1 MGSGSIDAIKT
12 VFRQTILLIQ
22 MQLVYHT
29 GRRISADL
37 SMCIPMAVDN
47 G

>member
-1 MGSGSIDAIKT
+1 MGSGGIDAIKT
-12 VFRQTILLIQ
+12 VFTRIILLIQ

-29 GRRISADL
+29 GSCASADL
-37 SMCIPMAVDN
+37 SMCITMAVDN

>member
-1 MGSGSIDAIKT
+1 MGSGGIDAIKT
-12 VFRQTILLIQ
+12 VLVRIILLIQ

-29 GRRISADL
+29 RSCVSADL
-37 SMCIPMAVDN
+37 SMCITMAVDN